1 VERPTSVTVVIP
13 AYNEGEAV
21 IATAKALQ
29 ATLAKLS
36 IEGQVLFVDD
46 GSTDDTSVHLAACGV
61 DYVRHPS
68 NRGYGAA
75 LMTGILHA
83 KHDTIVITDS
93 DLTYPVESLPLLLE
107 KSQAFDMVV
116 GARQG
121 RFYHGSFL
129 KRFLRIVFKFL
140 VEFATGRRIP
150 DINSGFRV
158 FRRSDVLPLRR
169 VIANG
174 FSFTTTITL
183 LFLLN
188 GKQVEYVPI
197 AYHRRAGKSHVKLVR
212 DGLRSFQYIIEAMLA
227 FNPIKAFL
235 LLAFLYCFGVLAIAL
250 GFCVSQVALAQNALL
265 VWTASCLIM
274 GQGFGA
280 TSNRLSRILNGDR
293 VRHETFEEK

>member
-1 VERPTSVTVVIP
+1 MEKLPAVTIVIP
-13 AYNEGEAV
+13 AYNEGAAV
-21 IATAKALQ
+21 IATAKALE
-29 ATLAKLS
+29 ATLSSLS

-46 GSTDDTSVHLAACGV
+46 GSTDDTPVHLSACGV
-61 DYVRHPS
+61 DFVRHTS

-75 LMTGILHA
+75 LMTGILNA
-83 KHDTIVITDS
+83 KHDMIVITDS
-93 DLTYPVESLPLLLE
+93 DLTYPVDSLPELLE
-107 KSQAFDMVV
+107 KALAFDMVV

-129 KRFLRIVFKFL
+129 KRVLRIIFRLL
-140 VEFATGRRIP
+140 VEFATGRVIP

-197 AYHRRAGKSHVKLVR
+197 TYHRRAGKSHVKLLR

-235 LLAFLYCFGVLAIAL
+235 LLVFVYLFGVAAVGLAFCAL
-250 GFCVSQVALAQNALL
+250 NPVVFLTALV
-265 VWTASCLIM
+265 VWTTVCLIM
-274 GQGFGA
+274 GQAFGA
-280 TSNRLSRILNGDR
+280 TSNRLSRILNLDR
-293 VRHETFEEK
+293 IVNETIQKK